1 MYIRSVIKVDY
12 TWNKIRHFNKVH
24 HENSLL
30 AVHTLTILHPRYKK
44 WRQLTGKHFFQ
55 TFRKMW
61 NNRLCTRCQHT
72 LPAEEPFLGIVLFL
86 CLSRNDKSWGI
97 SDVHANGD
105 PIDDPGQKNGLSETI
120 SLWYKMMTCSSLP
133 HSISSVKHSIFK
145 YGHNLLPNISV
156 IVWSR
161 DEWCSVPISYRWLKS
176 NITTSFGWLSR
187 NFLMSSKHGITS
199 APYRPWIKH
208 TLPDELSLDMRMSK
222 YRIPEFSCCS
232 AVKFCV
238 IDQRYMTS
246 RPGAPNMWTTAW
258 ISLDWSGA
266 TWECGS
272 RL

>member
-1 MYIRSVIKVDY
+1 M
-12 TWNKIRHFNKVH
+12 KIPCLQFT
-24 HENSLL
+24 LL
-30 AVHTLTILHPRYKK
+30 P
-44 WRQLTGKHFFQ
+44 FF
-55 TFRKMW
+55 THVTK
-61 NNRLCTRCQHT
+61 NGAN
-72 LPAEEPFLGIVLFL
+72 LPASTSFKLFAKCEIIVCALGVSTPCQQKNRSLASFSFL